1 MYLKYNHLKL
11 LHELITDVNKIE
23 KPAFGAGPE
32 HADLRYYVDD
42 GNYPRLYH
50 TLV

>member
-23 KPAFGAGPE
+23 KPATFDGSWC
-32 HADLRYYVDD
+32 ADLRYYVDV
-42 GNYPRLYH
+42 GN
-50 TLV
+50 